1 MFGVTEERNDLS
13 PLPEGTD
20 SPERS
25 EAEPGEENS
34 SQGENS
40 SQDEKSPQMDWY
52 VLKVQSNR
60 EKSVRD
66 GLRRRIAIAGLDS
79 CFGQILV
86 PTEKV
91 TEVKGGKKRIVER
104 KLYPGYLVV
113 EMEVNDDTWFLVRET
128 PGIGDFTGSRQTT
141 AERLGPECLVPMQPH
156 EVARLVAK
164 QEEEAE
170 EVAKLKIGFSEGDR
184 VKINDGT
191 FENFEG
197 EVEKIDETSG
207 RVVVTINIFGRSTPV
222 ELEYWQVE
230 SL

>member
-1 MFGVTEERNDLS
+1 MTEERNDLS

>member
-1 MFGVTEERNDLS
+1 MTEERNDI
-13 PLPEGTD
+13 PPFPEET
-20 SPERS
+20 PS
-25 EAEPGEENS
+25 EQPDAAQTEGAP
-34 SQGENS
+34 
-40 SQDEKSPQMDWY
+40 DESEDRSPQMDWY

-60 EKSVRD
+60 EKSIRE
-66 GLRRRIAIAGLDS
+66 GLLRRIAIAGLDRY
-79 CFGQILV
+79 FGQILV

-91 TEVKGGKKRIVER
+91 TEVKGGKKRVIER

-170 EVAKLKIGFSEGDR
+170 EIAKLKIGFSEGDR